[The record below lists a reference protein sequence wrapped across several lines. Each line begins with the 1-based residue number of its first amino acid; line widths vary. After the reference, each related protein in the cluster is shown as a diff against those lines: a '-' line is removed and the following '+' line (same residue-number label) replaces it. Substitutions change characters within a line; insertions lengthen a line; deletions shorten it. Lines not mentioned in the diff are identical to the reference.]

1 MFMRPHHVARGHT
14 APPEAVSRRT
24 TPHKDARGRSGTH
37 WVTLGRTG
45 PQRATPAP
53 LDNWLGFHSPSVSR
67 RFEPQSNRQTGPFFV
82 WTLPGCRS
90 LTESVFRRNDDGMGD
105 HSLTSLL
112 CVPEAVHW
120 RTFEAKRRLP
130 TFQNFLDFE
139 FQLQPLQSSLH
150 EQLLPLFRF

>member
-1 MFMRPHHVARGHT
+1 LHEATPRRPRPYHA
-14 APPEAVSRRT
+14 APRRT
-24 TPHKDARGRSGTH
+24 RTHEVALGRTGSHLDARGRSVPRRRRSTTGLDSTRPLSP
-37 WVTLGRTG
+37 VGSNRSRTG
-45 PQRATPAP
+45 KPA
-53 LDNWLGFHSPSVSR
+53 R
-67 RFEPQSNRQTGPFFV
+67 FFV